1 MVGVNLTSLYKHL
14 YQITSCSVIFLWLCR
29 RLSDV
34 LKRKKPP
41 KRPARK
47 GNKNDDSPEVD
58 KKTLGVGRSSRS
70 KGSSKEK
77 SSSSSSSKMSFLPS
91 LNPRSWGKLGSSSS
105 SSSSSSDRPL
115 LSKVCVGPLLSK
127 VCVGPCFAHVLTLA
141 NVGTDPSWAVPSWG
155 WLIAYI
161 LQMSPFTVPLK
172 TEPCNYKVYFHV

>member
-1 MVGVNLTSLYKHL
+1 M
-14 YQITSCSVIFLWLCR
+14 
-29 RLSDV
+29 
-34 LKRKKPP
+34 
-41 KRPARK
+41 
-47 GNKNDDSPEVD
+47 D

-141 NVGTDPSWAVPSWG
+141 NVGTDPS
-155 WLIAYI
+155 
-161 LQMSPFTVPLK
+161 
-172 TEPCNYKVYFHV
+172 